1 MALAMIIVMT
11 LPRMPPALENI
22 ENGKK
27 KNAIVNRTE
36 QGWVK
41 QIESDRVCVTN
52 TTGPSCFA
60 L

>member
-27 KNAIVNRTE
+27 KTLSLTE
-36 QGWVK
+36 QNRG
-41 QIESDRVCVTN
+41 
-52 TTGPSCFA
+52 G
-60 L
+60 